1 MTLMANKPK
10 KKRRSSVKKGKIVL
24 KQKVEIVQKKD
35 NVRTQQPDT
44 LRKAP
49 TQMPRD
55 NGLNMRVKIRRKTK

>member
-10 KKRRSSVKKGKIVL
+10 KKRRSSAKKGKIVL

-49 TQMPRD
+49 TKVPS
-55 NGLNMRVKIRRKTK
+55 NAAVFKVKIRRKQ